1 MDVEII
7 NKAFNLTLYGFS
19 GTAVNKNYGE
29 TGFRL
34 MNKMWETVRAN
45 NLKNKGMNVW
55 VYGANEEVFAGVEL
69 DTVPQTDT
77 GMQVKQI
84 NMNRYA
90 YYKHLGP
97 YSGLA
102 QAYTKMRA
110 YLAEN
115 NLKAVSPG
123 LEIYGHWNQDE
134 SKLETEILMG
144 LRQ

>member
-1 MDVEII
+1 MDVTII
-7 NKAFNLTLYGFS
+7 NKSFCLRLYGFS

-29 TGFRL
+29 TGFKL

-55 VYGANEEVFAGVEL
+55 VYGPNEEVFAGVEL
-69 DTVPQTDT
+69 EPATQENT
-77 GMQVKQI
+77 GMEAKQI
-84 NMNRYA
+84 NLSKYA
-90 YYKHLGP
+90 YCKHIGP

-102 QAYTKMRA
+102 QAYAKMRA

-144 LRQ
+144 L